1 MQKVYFV
8 IIHYLVF
15 MINFTYIGK
24 VEDYEKIFSNRK
36 NIIWFWRLVMLNVIN
51 VINLFEHTNK
61 LVKYSILITGIVCCI
76 ASNFFKE
83 PKSCTNK

>member
-1 MQKVYFV
+1 
-8 IIHYLVF
+8 
-15 MINFTYIGK
+15 
-24 VEDYEKIFSNRK
+24 
-36 NIIWFWRLVMLNVIN
+36 MLNVIN